1 MGTDDITKMRNAV
14 MDFPNLLTKLQLDQ
28 EVLDICENLRDR
40 RLVRIAILGMGG
52 SAIAGHYVKALLLD
66 STRQEVIV
74 NQDYSL
80 PAYIDAKWIAIAISY
95 SGNTAETLAAYDEA
109 ARRGC
114 RLLAITSDGKL
125 LSEDRSLMKIRIPS
139 GFQPRAAFPL
149 IFSVVLNLVEC
160 LVGVKPS
167 KLMDIADT
175 LSERLIKWKTS
186 SAAPKH
192 MAQDLVGHIPVFIG
206 ARHLIP
212 VAYRAKCQINENAK
226 AMAFY
231 SQIPEANHNELESF
245 TTTTGSIILPI
256 FLRSSFEDEII
267 GKRMDLTS
275 SLYEEEGY
283 SPIQLRIK
291 NTSRIEEMLLL
302 TFYLDLVSLEL
313 AQIRGANPA
322 IVERINRLK
331 MTLSD

>member
-1 MGTDDITKMRNAV
+1 MRNAV
-14 MDFPNLLTKLQLDQ
+14 MDFPNLLTKLQLDK
-28 EVLDICENLRDR
+28 EALDIVENLRDK

-52 SAIAGHYVKALLLD
+52 SAIAGNYVQALLLD
-66 STRQEVIV
+66 SSRQEVIV

-80 PAYIDAKWIAIAISY
+80 PAYIDDEWIAIAISY

-114 RLLAITSDGKL
+114 QLLAVTSGGKL

-167 KLMDIADT
+167 KLMDIAGT
-175 LSERLIKWKTS
+175 LSERLTKWKTS

-192 MAQDLVGHIPVFIG
+192 MAQDLVGQIPVFIG

-212 VAYRAKCQINENAK
+212 VAYRAKCQINENSK

-245 TTTTGSIILPI
+245 TTTNTGSIILPI